1 MKKTYKKLLITAIF
15 ALFLIVPFASADIIL
30 VNSKDWRDVYS
41 AMLYGGF
48 QSTKAKFLVSDKH
61 GPLILNSLDKTEPL
75 EVHSSQR
82 QPYVVGYKSV
92 IEGAGFAS
100 VSEEKHD
107 SMNLELA
114 EELDVKKWVV
124 LDDAYGY
131 NAIAVA
137 PYAALTKSYVLFA
150 NSRNIDE
157 VVDLLDE
164 KGVDELII
172 YGVVEREVRDAL
184 DQYDPEIINQDGDRF
199 ANNVEIVKKYREV
212 YPQKQVVMTNGEF
225 IESEIMSG
233 AEPVLF
239 IGRENVPDKIK
250 EYIQSTDIEVGV
262 LIGNELVGTATVVRR
277 QVGISTFVKFAQGAR
292 AAAGAI
298 SLVEGLDRFPV
309 PAVALGLEIIS
320 VKYNKLTG
328 MIEITFRNNAD
339 IATYFKG
346 TYTLKVGDQE
356 FVFGDENPVFIGK
369 NDILTMTY
377 KVEGLEP
384 DGGEMTLKAYVI
396 YGEAKNALEF
406 VIDQTF
412 TVSTVEVGDEA
423 QVTITKL
430 VYDKEADKFLVY
442 LENIGE
448 VDAYV
453 DAELVDLM
461 IMGSKETI
469 SSEDVLFLKK
479 GVEDFL
485 VIEAEL
491 SDQDLEDNP
500 TVHVRAHYG
509 EREDGLIKLL
519 EGDFEIVIKSFDI
532 WTYLPIAIILVLLLL
547 LIFGRKKC
555 KNCGHKNPRGRKQC
569 KKCGHRLK

>member
-298 SLVEGLDRFPV
+298 SQVEGLDRFPV